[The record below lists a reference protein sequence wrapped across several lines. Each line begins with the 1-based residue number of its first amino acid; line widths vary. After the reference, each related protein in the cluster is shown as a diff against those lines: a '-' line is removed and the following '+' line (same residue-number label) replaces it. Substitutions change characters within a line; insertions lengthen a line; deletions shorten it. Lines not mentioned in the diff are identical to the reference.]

1 MILEQI
7 QSQIEKEENRGLL
20 RRIDEYPAT
29 QDIRGSSNRTS
40 FGNFTDFYSNDYL
53 GLTTDADLQ
62 TKYLDA
68 LNKLDAPLLGAS
80 GVRTTSGNTAFHN
93 VLERRIAKF
102 HGGES
107 ALLFNSGFDANYGV
121 FSSVPRAEDIVLFD
135 DLVHTSVREGIKAS
149 RASRKIAFKHNDS
162 ADAARILKELVNI
175 EGVAKGSTNVF
186 LSVETLY
193 SMDGDMAPL
202 ALLAAKLKEH
212 LPKGNGYLILDE
224 AHATGMFGT
233 KSQGVANL
241 LGLEQSCFI
250 QMHTYSKAPGTC
262 GAAVICP
269 KLVRTYL
276 INFAKSFRYS
286 TSQPAI
292 NLLAI
297 STVYDFFES
306 GAAVPRAAR
315 AFQVARTLHRL
326 LRERG
331 YTLTNMGN
339 PTYIIGLLLKE
350 PRALAAKLE
359 LRGFIVT
366 PVTFPVVPR
375 NADRLRICIHANNTI
390 VQAKELVQCIED
402 IQGKAHL

>member
-224 AHATGMFGT
+224 V
-233 KSQGVANL
+233 SL
-241 LGLEQSCFI
+241 
-250 QMHTYSKAPGTC
+250 
-262 GAAVICP
+262 
-269 KLVRTYL
+269 
-276 INFAKSFRYS
+276 
-286 TSQPAI
+286 
-292 NLLAI
+292 
-297 STVYDFFES
+297 
-306 GAAVPRAAR
+306 
-315 AFQVARTLHRL
+315 
-326 LRERG
+326 
-331 YTLTNMGN
+331 
-339 PTYIIGLLLKE
+339 
-350 PRALAAKLE
+350 
-359 LRGFIVT
+359 
-366 PVTFPVVPR
+366 
-375 NADRLRICIHANNTI
+375 
-390 VQAKELVQCIED
+390 
-402 IQGKAHL
+402 